1 MDTKT
6 GLAAVHAAATLGS
19 TVTAIAAPPTVQGI
33 SKPDAAAAGELVV
46 GPEMVGMPK
55 KEYEANLSAANASGR
70 ADGAKTATARIKSII
85 TAPEAKGRESLA
97 HSIAFDTELN
107 QDQAVAMLKAA
118 PEAQKVSRLDGNVP
132 APKVETGDNADPKA
146 NAKAGLAAA
155 TQRLVEKTYGKP
167 AA

>member
-1 MDTKT
+1 MDTNA
-6 GLAAVHAAATLGS
+6 GLAAVHAAANLGS
-19 TVTAIAAPPTVQGI
+19 RATAITLQPSVKGVAE
-33 SKPDAAAAGELVV
+33 PDPAAAGEV

-55 KEYEANLSAANASGR
+55 KDYEANLASANAAGR

-85 TAPEAKGRESLA
+85 SAPEAKGRESLA

-107 QDQAVAMLKAA
+107 QEQAIAMLKAA

-132 APKVETGDNADPKA
+132 APKVDANEGGDAKA
-146 NAKAGLAAA
+146 SASAGLAAA
-155 TQRLVEKTYGKP
+155 TARLIEKTYGKP